1 MPSAAS
7 SSSSDEEESSPVRS
21 PPARRP
27 RLRKGGNIKPVRPSR
42 KTSTPGCTNYDMTCL
57 ERLIRT
63 HSIWFQPRV
72 NRDEVEE
79 LLAGKE
85 SGVNSKNTSI
95 CIHNTFRRETSWESF
110 SQRENCFLY
119 MIDELS
125 CTCFAYTVHPSGVL
139 SRFLKYLS
147 LESVLFKEAVSNG
160 IIFFNVFRPSL

>member
-1 MPSAAS
+1 MQAESLPSAAS

-85 SGVNSKNTSI
+85 SGVNTSI

-110 SQRENCFLY
+110 FPERKLF
-119 MIDELS
+119 
-125 CTCFAYTVHPSGVL
+125 FVHD
-139 SRFLKYLS
+139 R
-147 LESVLFKEAVSNG
+147 
-160 IIFFNVFRPSL
+160 

>member
-27 RLRKGGNIKPVRPSR
+27 RLRKGGNTKPVRPSR
-42 KTSTPGCTNYDMTCL
+42 KTSTPGSTNYDMTCL

-85 SGVNSKNTSI
+85 SGVNSENTSI

-125 CTCFAYTVHPSGVL
+125 CTYFVHSTPIWCTISFFEVSL
-139 SRFLKYLS
+139 SRECFIQGS
-147 LESVLFKEAVSNG
+147 CQ
-160 IIFFNVFRPSL
+160 

>member
-1 MPSAAS
+1 MQAESLPSAAS

-27 RLRKGGNIKPVRPSR
+27 RLRKGGNTKPVRPSR

-85 SGVNSKNTSI
+85 SGVQILKIHSFVFIIHTSK
-95 CIHNTFRRETSWESF
+95 HFSF
-110 SQRENCFLY
+110 DHSVWKSSKMSHLN
-119 MIDELS
+119 
-125 CTCFAYTVHPSGVL
+125 VHCS
-139 SRFLKYLS
+139 FH
-147 LESVLFKEAVSNG
+147 A
-160 IIFFNVFRPSL
+160 I